1 MVEIQDHETD
11 LSPNARYVFSLIA
24 LMCYV
29 SAQVSFGFLI
39 IYLNNAPFKP
49 SKCFI
54 QCLFFHRSFNSGTD
68 V

>member
-49 SKCFI
+49 SKCFYTVSV
-54 QCLFFHRSFNSGTD
+54 LPSFF
-68 V
+68 